1 MIELLRQLIAKEI
14 SLIQAIHA
22 VTHFLSPS
30 RAVSGDDFNWSRYHL
45 HYKEELASISKN
57 SQLDLGQADFEL
69 INGKLVLSEPVNFL
83 ASHHTLYEA
92 ISQFEFSS
100 ILEVGCGGG
109 DHLSNLSRIRP
120 PADFRGM
127 DISQGQIDFAV
138 QRHPELKGA
147 LFLQDISRPMD
158 TSWLRSDIVYSHAVL
173 MHISERNGRFRTAL
187 RQMFELA
194 NEGVVLVE
202 NWTQH
207 DFLSAAKEL
216 TEELESW
223 KGARI
228 GYHESS
234 KFPGVL
240 AMVITKSTLF
250 NLVESYEEFLQGA
263 SLRIH

>member
-1 MIELLRQLIAKEI
+1 MKELLRQLMSKEI

-45 HYKEELASISKN
+45 HYQEELASISTK
-57 SQLDLGQADFEL
+57 SQLDLGQGDFKL
-69 INGKLVLSEPVNFL
+69 LNGRLVLEEKVNLL

-92 ISQFEFSS
+92 IAQFEFKT

-109 DHLSNLSRIRP
+109 DHLSNLSRIFP
-120 PADFRGM
+120 TASFKGI
-127 DISQGQIDFAV
+127 DISQEQLDFALR
-138 QRHPELKGA
+138 RHPQLRGGT
-147 LFLQDISRPMD
+147 FVQDISRPISA
-158 TSWLRSDIVYSHAVL
+158 TWLKSDIVYSHAVL
-173 MHISERNGRFRTAL
+173 MHISEKNGRFQTAL
-187 RQMFELA
+187 RQMLELA
-194 NEGVVLVE
+194 NVGVVLVE

-223 KGARI
+223 QGARI

-240 AMVITKSTLF
+240 AMVITKGAIF